1 MRHDHTDWMI
11 HFVRDRNPDQ
21 DFPGD
26 SEEEYDYYAG
36 GELEADAS
44 AFAVLKSVIRLGG
57 IIPGYSFR
65 GGRTTIYGGRPA
77 VCATEMPIYSFA
89 TYVRERAKTE
99 SVSAYGI
106 AFKKTEFFET
116 GGRPVIYGLS
126 TEDVTYKINSPTMRI
141 FDESVLPLSEQYRYV
156 AYNPSG
162 KPNWIDWSHE
172 REWRWK
178 VSDENKDQIWG
189 RDGFGCYGPIPAL
202 PIFKGTLDGRPFT
215 SVCIIVWTHEEAAE
229 IQEILTGF
237 YLAGS
242 NNYDTPFDRALIQSS
257 HIIVLQDVIS
267 AVENDHSIEAQTIEG
282 LNAANLLQPIKIH
295 PTPAGAKKLVDEAM
309 TVAVEASKQ
318 AADAYASKHTIDGGA
333 CGYANIITYD
343 VTNPIVQYLL
353 KEKIASGP
361 YDGKVWIHVK
371 ADIPVS
377 QSIDYNEHVAEAA
390 QKALSKA
397 LGIRLFVEARMD

>member
-11 HFVRDRNPDQ
+11 HFVRDRNPSQ
-21 DFPGD
+21 DFPGET
-26 SEEEYDYYAG
+26 EEEYDYYAG
-36 GELEADAS
+36 GELEPDAS
-44 AFAVLKSVIRLGG
+44 AFEVLKSIIRLGG
-57 IIPGYSFR
+57 ITPGYSFR
-65 GGRTTIYGGRPA
+65 SGRTTIYGGQPA
-77 VCATEMPIYSFA
+77 LCATEMPIYSFA

-106 AFKKTEFFET
+106 AFKKKDFFAA

-126 TEDVTYKINSPTMRI
+126 TDDVTYKKNSPTMRI

-178 VSDENKDQIWG
+178 VSDENQDQIWG
-189 RDGFGCYGPIPAL
+189 RDGFGCIGPIPAL

-229 IQEILTGF
+229 IQEMLTGF
-237 YLAGS
+237 YLAGW

-333 CGYANIITYD
+333 CGHANIITYD

-361 YDGKVWIHVK
+361 YDGKVWIHVRAK
-371 ADIPVS
+371 TPVS
-377 QSIDYNEHVAEAA
+377 QSIDYNEYIAEAA
-390 QKALSKA
+390 EKALSKA